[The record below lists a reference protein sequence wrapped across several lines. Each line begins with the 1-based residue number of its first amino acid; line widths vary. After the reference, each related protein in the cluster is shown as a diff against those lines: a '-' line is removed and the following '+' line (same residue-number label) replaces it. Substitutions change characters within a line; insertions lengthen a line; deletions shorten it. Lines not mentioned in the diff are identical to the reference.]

1 MIAVSSSSRSFAA
14 LGKYLVVGRDK
25 VEEGRVAWTS
35 ARNLP
40 TSDPELAAKIMR
52 ATAAQNVRVSQP
64 VYHLALSFD
73 PRDIVDRQAMER
85 VADRVLEELKLKEH
99 QAVIVAHG
107 DRAHSHV

>member
-25 VEEGRVAWTS
+25 VEQGRVGWTS

-40 TSDPELAAKIMR
+40 TDEPELAAKIMR

-64 VYHLALSFD
+64 VYHIALSFD
-73 PRDIVDRQAMER
+73 PTDNVNRATMER
-85 VADRVLEELKLKEH
+85 VAAGNPWKVGRLPPTAPKGRSRK
-99 QAVIVAHG
+99 VA
-107 DRAHSHV
+107 